1 VRRWSLKFVVAW
13 MALRLSSS
21 CMTLNVAGQT
31 DITPSILIITN
42 TKMGLDLT
50 LYLHWNRWRELL
62 VLH

>member
-1 VRRWSLKFVVAW
+1 